1 MKIILFYISLFFL
14 TAGCLA
20 TIQMKPINPA
30 LEQVYSVDLGSEKT
44 SNIGDAM
51 VSKSDALVFSGFTAI
66 SDFQPSQA
74 GMLSFE
80 KIQAG
85 SKWYVIGQ
93 LDDGSYIIK
102 NDDYMKSVHEFPKFS
117 TGIVPVQTGIATYY
131 QTMCLI
137 VNEKGET
144 DRYSFCTKDSLEI
157 YPFAWSV
164 KPPVFLA
171 KAGKLYKPSNF
182 KQELIYNGKSNN
194 VVKISYREFVNDLA
208 RPSFTQDIVYDLT
221 ESNIIGFK
229 GMTIEVIEATN
240 TSIKYKI
247 KAPMR

>member
-1 MKIILFYISLFFL
+1 
-14 TAGCLA
+14 
-20 TIQMKPINPA
+20 
-30 LEQVYSVDLGSEKT
+30 
-44 SNIGDAM
+44 
-51 VSKSDALVFSGFTAI
+51 
-66 SDFQPSQA
+66 
-74 GMLSFE
+74 MLSFE

-102 NDDYMKSVHEFPKFS
+102 NDDYMKSAHEFPVPTFMSMATNTTK
-117 TGIVPVQTGIATYY
+117 IVTIH
-131 QTMCLI
+131 QTMCLM

-144 DRYSFCTKDSLEI
+144 DRFTGCTIDSFKI
-157 YPFAWSV
+157 YPVTWSV
-164 KPPVFLA
+164 NPPVFLA

-208 RPSFTQDIVYDLT
+208 RPSFTQEIVYDLT